1 MEITSGIIGG
11 AQRVV
16 LYGPE
21 GIGKTSFA
29 ASLPDPVFIDTEGS
43 TVRYNVRRLPT
54 PESWPMLLSEV
65 EWCIQN
71 PEALR
76 TLAIDTADW
85 AERLCIQ
92 NILAAN
98 KVRSIEDFGYG
109 KGYVMVQEEFGR
121 LLNLRTDLT
130 RKGVHVILTAHAYM
144 RKFEQPDE
152 FGAYDRW
159 ELKLSKKVAPMVKE
173 WSDMLLFANYET
185 YVVRDDKTKTAKAQ
199 GGRRVMF
206 TTHNPCWD
214 AKNRENF
221 PEKMDFDYYQIAR
234 CFETIEPDQSRTDTL
249 EGDAALTEM
258 GSAHGNA
265 SEGPSK
271 PPTEKTEDSS
281 PKAAKRVKQAPA
293 ARNSGM
299 SENSTAPSAAAQ
311 PVGHGNAPAA
321 VTANPAAAGS
331 AESVEG
337 IPAAL
342 LQLMRQDGVRAD
354 EIQYAVAAKGYFPN
368 DMPISAYPADFVQG
382 VLIGAWPQVRE
393 MVFQN
398 RAECPF

>member
-29 ASLPDPVFIDTEGS
+29 ACLPDPVFIDTEGS
-43 TVRYNVRRLPT
+43 TVRYNVRRLPN

-65 EWCIQN
+65 EWCIRN

-121 LLNLRTDLT
+121 LLNLLTDLT

-185 YVVRDDKTKTAKAQ
+185 YVVRDDKTNTAKAQ

-214 AKNRENF
+214 AKNRESF
-221 PEKMDFDYYQIAR
+221 PDKMDFDYYQIAR
-234 CFETIEPDQSRTDTL
+234 CFETVEADQTRTDTL

-258 GSAHGNA
+258 NSTHGNA

-271 PPTEKTEDSS
+271 PPTDGTQDSS
-281 PKAAKRVKQAPA
+281 PCALEGVNRAPA
-293 ARNSGM
+293 ARNSAMPEGGAM
-299 SENSTAPSAAAQ
+299 
-311 PVGHGNAPAA
+311 
-321 VTANPAAAGS
+321 NPAAGGS
-331 AESVEG
+331 AALPDG
-337 IPAAL
+337 IPPAL
-342 LQLMRQDGVRAD
+342 LQLMQQDGVRAD

-368 DMPISAYPADFVQG
+368 DMPISAYPPDFVQG
-382 VLIGAWPQVRE
+382 VLIGAWPQVRA
-393 MVFQN
+393 MVEQN
-398 RAECPF
+398 RSECPF